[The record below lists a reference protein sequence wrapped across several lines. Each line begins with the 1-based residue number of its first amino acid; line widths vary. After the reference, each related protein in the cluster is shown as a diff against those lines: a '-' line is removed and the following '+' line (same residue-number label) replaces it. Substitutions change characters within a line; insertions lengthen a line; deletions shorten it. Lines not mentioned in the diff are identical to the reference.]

1 MCSAYPVVS
10 SVFDP
15 YASAFKDG
23 PPLCSFQF
31 PSSNF
36 YRVHSGTFFGILLI
50 HVGTMHYKRLNSQG
64 SMGSHVHVPIN
75 ISLSSPTSHLKQ
87 HHESLRRL
95 YQRGQTRRDSGSG
108 EYQKDKVLLFLCDV
122 FGPQLPNAQ
131 LLVDGFAKNGFKT
144 VAPDLFEKDG
154 LPFDVFDSEAFDLP
168 AWFGRHGPHVARPL
182 LHKVITALKEQD
194 VTTFAST
201 GYCYGGRLVFDLAFE
216 NITSASIANHPS
228 LLKSPDDLEK
238 YFSSSRAPLLLNTC
252 TTDEQFPI
260 PAQSQAD
267 VIFGDGKFAPGY
279 KREYFDG
286 CTHGFAVRGDLSI
299 PQVKAGKE
307 GAFKAAVEWLYKY
320 GFGPEGKTSN
330 TYDPNPGRQWT
341 MLSKI

>member
-1 MCSAYPVVS
+1 MS
-10 SVFDP
+10 
-15 YASAFKDG
+15 
-23 PPLCSFQF
+23 LCEDCIKG
-31 PSSNF
+31 
-36 YRVHSGTFFGILLI
+36 VKHEGTPEGKWETIAGIESY
-50 HVGTMHYKRLNSQG
+50 VGT
-64 SMGSHVHVPIN
+64 P
-75 ISLSSPTSHLKQ
+75 
-87 HHESLRRL
+87 
-95 YQRGQTRRDSGSG
+95 SG

-154 LPFDVFDSEAFDLP
+154 LPFDVFDSEEKRQAFDLP
-168 AWFGRHGPHVARPL
+168 TWFGRHGPHVARPL
-182 LHKVITALKEQD
+182 LDKVIAALKEQG

-216 NITSASIANHPS
+216 NITSASIASHPS

-238 YFSSSRAPLLLNTC
+238 YFSTSRAPLLLNTC

-260 PAQSQAD
+260 PSQSQAD
-267 VIFGDGKFAPGY
+267 LIFGEGKFAPGY
-279 KREYFDG
+279 RREYFDG

-320 GFGPEGKTSN
+320 GFGPEGKA
-330 TYDPNPGRQWT
+330 
-341 MLSKI
+341 SK